1 MIITYYFALLL
12 LRFREMLNTDKW
24 LTACNAAK
32 FGRYI
37 TTNIQE
43 ECIAS
48 TDRINYSE
56 DGGNKF
62 LRNRGPHL
70 AK

>member
-1 MIITYYFALLL
+1 
-12 LRFREMLNTDKW
+12 MLNTDKW